1 VVSAEQVCGLVLGK
15 VVADVAVV
23 AGAPVG
29 AAVIAVPACFDAAQ
43 RRGVLAAA
51 GLAGVPVLRLI
62 SEPTAVAL
70 AYGLH
75 TRYAQTVL
83 VVDVGGGSLDVAVV
97 RTGYGLVEVVAAGGD
112 DRLGGDDFDT
122 VLAEHLAGRG
132 RRELGEDPLADAE
145 MSQRL
150 RAVARR
156 AKVALSY
163 LDSTEVVLPG
173 GGRLGLTRPELEQV
187 TAGLRRR
194 LDPPIRQVLAAAGLT
209 PTDLDQTI
217 VVGAGSRMPAIRA
230 QLHHLTRPGPPP
242 VSIHPEETTACGAAI
257 QAAILTGLH
266 CDATVWDVTAFAL
279 VLQEPDG
286 RRRRLLEANTSIPV
300 RATTTVDPDP
310 SLRGSLT
317 LIQVPGHGRGERPVA
332 RFAIRGEERGPVRLA
347 FDVDDDGLVAVSI
360 CDHATGAER
369 PVECFEAIGVDRAVP
384 ASGVST
390 APPAAAAARSATLD
404 DRITDAHL
412 ALARDIGEDGHGE
425 PRPRRPARPGRLRTT
440 TLTSQ

>member
-1 VVSAEQVCGLVLGK
+1 
-15 VVADVAVV
+15 
-23 AGAPVG
+23 VG

-112 DRLGGDDFDT
+112 DRLGGEDFDT

-132 RRELGEDPLADAE
+132 RREHGEDPLADAE

-163 LDSTEVVLPG
+163 LDTTEVVLPG

-257 QAAILTGLH
+257 QAAALAGPPDADAVRALSALAVAPQAIREPVPAGPYGEPGGFVATAARERAEDGAVRDLIGARHALGDAAGRVDRLLAELGDRVPNGEVHRARLLMREASDAVHALALERVRALTG
-266 CDATVWDVTAFAL
+266 A
-279 VLQEPDG
+279 
-286 RRRRLLEANTSIPV
+286 
-300 RATTTVDPDP
+300 
-310 SLRGSLT
+310 
-317 LIQVPGHGRGERPVA
+317 
-332 RFAIRGEERGPVRLA
+332 
-347 FDVDDDGLVAVSI
+347 
-360 CDHATGAER
+360 
-369 PVECFEAIGVDRAVP
+369 
-384 ASGVST
+384 
-390 APPAAAAARSATLD
+390 
-404 DRITDAHL
+404 
-412 ALARDIGEDGHGE
+412 
-425 PRPRRPARPGRLRTT
+425 LRTT
-440 TLTSQ
+440 MASLTSQAGRGVSRPPP